1 MRERK
6 LERFIVKLRSPPS
19 PQYLSLMSYV
29 RRIRKPKSAR
39 SGDKG
44 RKQGGLCGLTRQGN
58 SFSSLPSSLLP
69 THSPSTMVSF
79 YELLQAVSR
88 STITLPASPLHEIVT
103 PSTPQSEDQQNSRN
117 SIASTTS
124 IKPST
129 RAASTHRS
137 SIWTLEE
144 GGIVGLDEQ
153 VHLTE
158 LSRLLQRR
166 FAEGIGG
173 VGGLQGSSIKKVRTI
188 LYLVLRGYR
197 RVRFGSPLR

>member
-1 MRERK
+1 
-6 LERFIVKLRSPPS
+6 
-19 PQYLSLMSYV
+19 
-29 RRIRKPKSAR
+29 
-39 SGDKG
+39 
-44 RKQGGLCGLTRQGN
+44 
-58 SFSSLPSSLLP
+58 
-69 THSPSTMVSF
+69 MVSF

-103 PSTPQSEDQQNSRN
+103 PSTPQSENQQNSRN
-117 SIASTTS
+117 SIASATS
-124 IKPST
+124 NKPST

-153 VHLTE
+153 IHLTE